1 MLCMFMWWLKALK
14 LKLGAYV
21 TSYQNILSVI
31 KHSTIKQMLQNY
43 TYSNDMQ
50 KILVVHKSR
59 QQNQTKYQTSA

>member
-14 LKLGAYV
+14 LKLRADV
-21 TSYQNILSVI
+21 TSYQNILNVI
-31 KHSTIKQMLQNY
+31 QQSTVKQMLQSY

-50 KILVVHKSR
+50 KILVHESR